1 MAISPISANPLPL
14 TPSGGNK
21 TTGPQNAVEQLGKS
35 FGQALDSLNSQQASS
50 DQLIQQLAAGENVD
64 VHNVMISATQTD
76 VAFRVA
82 IAMRDQLVQ
91 AYQEMMR
98 MQI

>member
-1 MAISPISANPLPL
+1 MAITPISAHPLPL
-14 TPSGGNK
+14 TPSGGM
-21 TTGPQNAVEQLGKS
+21 TTGPQNAVDKIGQT
-35 FGQALDSLNSQQASS
+35 FGQALDALNTQQLSS

-64 VHNVMISATQTD
+64 VHNVMIAAEQTD
-76 VAFRVA
+76 VAFRIA
-82 IAMRDQLVQ
+82 IAMRDQLVT

>member
-1 MAISPISANPLPL
+1 MPISPISASPLPL
-14 TPSGGNK
+14 TPSGGK
-21 TTGPQNAVEQLGKS
+21 TTGPQSAVDQLGKT
-35 FGQALDSLNSQQASS
+35 FGQALDSLNTQQASS

-64 VHNVMISATQTD
+64 VHNVMIAAEQTD
-76 VAFRVA
+76 VSFRIA

>member
-1 MAISPISANPLPL
+1 MSISPISANPLPL
-14 TPSGGNK
+14 TPSGGN
-21 TTGPQNAVEQLGKS
+21 TTGPQSAVDQLGKTFS
-35 FGQALDSLNSQQASS
+35 QALDSLNTQQLSS

-64 VHNVMISATQTD
+64 VHNVMIAAEQTD
-76 VAFRVA
+76 VAFRIA
-82 IAMRDQLVQ
+82 IAMRDQLVT

>member
-1 MAISPISANPLPL
+1 MAISPISANPLTL
-14 TPSGGNK
+14 TPPSTQK
-21 TTGPQNAVEQLGKS
+21 TTTQNAVDKLGKS
-35 FGQALDSLNSQQASS
+35 FGQALDALSSQQASS

-64 VHNVMISATQTD
+64 VHNVMIAAEQTD
-76 VAFRVA
+76 VSFRIA

>member
-1 MAISPISANPLPL
+1 MAISPISASPLSL
-14 TPSGGNK
+14 TPPS
-21 TTGPQNAVEQLGKS
+21 TQATGAQSAVEKLGKS
-35 FGQALDSLNSQQASS
+35 FGSALDALNTQQASS

-64 VHNVMISATQTD
+64 VHNVMIAAEQTD
-76 VAFRVA
+76 VSFRIA